1 MTGLFNIKHQ
11 INIMK
16 RLSVIL
22 FVLATV
28 AALVSCS
35 ENGVKYTVN
44 GFNAPEEGSTVYLTD
59 RTTMVHIDSAVVSG
73 GTFRIKGKA
82 DKDAFLA
89 VEVNGHEGGFVFFN
103 DGEPVQVDVAGDALT
118 GSALNTKLAEC
129 IAANNEAYDEYSTL
143 IKEFLALPEAEQAA
157 KMEEFMPLYHAA
169 VDKYSD
175 FFFGLIEDNMDSLIP
190 VAFMGSV
197 RSLGGEDKFNE
208 FLEAFTSNP
217 FRHHEDKAFRK
228 ELIENLIKYC
238 FDHMSLLTATLL
250 LKKKFTIEE
259 VINNYYANV
268 DAFGYDVF

>member
-16 RLSVIL
+16 RLSIIL

-35 ENGVKYTVN
+35 ENGVKYTVD

-59 RTTMVHIDSAVVSG
+59 KTTMVHIDSAVVSG
-73 GTFRIKGKA
+73 GTFRIKGKT

-129 IAANNEAYDEYSTL
+129 IAANDEAYDEYSTL
-143 IKEFLALPEAEQAA
+143 IKSAPPMA
-157 KMEEFMPLYHAA
+157 PP
-169 VDKYSD
+169 
-175 FFFGLIEDNMDSLIP
+175 G
-190 VAFMGSV
+190 
-197 RSLGGEDKFNE
+197 
-208 FLEAFTSNP
+208 
-217 FRHHEDKAFRK
+217 
-228 ELIENLIKYC
+228 
-238 FDHMSLLTATLL
+238 
-250 LKKKFTIEE
+250 
-259 VINNYYANV
+259 
-268 DAFGYDVF
+268 